1 MTITVVTENDERT
14 FNATSWVIS
23 ADKTLSVYGEADGA
37 VAEYSPGGWQYVLQT
52 DSEVPTP
59 ARQ

>member
-1 MTITVVTENDERT
+1 MAIAVVTDNDERT
-14 FNATSWVIS
+14 FNATNWTSG
-23 ADKTLSVYGEADGA
+23 DDQTLSVYADEVV
-37 VAEYSPGGWQYVLQT
+37 VAEYSPGGWQYVLLT